1 MSEYLYPISVLI
13 QCSSQSLFQTYDN
26 SDLIDLG
33 LAFDL
38 RVSLAL
44 VSRSRIMLTPLMK
57 PWFPELPPKQI
68 KLSKKK
74 KTYFEK
80 RVGALQALL
89 DNLCMI
95 SRLQYFYRI
104 VLFRF
109 NN

>member
-74 KTYFEK
+74 K
-80 RVGALQALL
+80 
-89 DNLCMI
+89 N
-95 SRLQYFYRI
+95 
-104 VLFRF
+104 LFREKGWCIASIVRQF
-109 NN
+109 MYDKPFAIFLQNCFV